1 MVSASSLL
9 LASIALAAR
18 PANAFTSVSNHRL
31 VSSSSLN
38 AVDDAS
44 AKVLSDYMAKSHEE
58 KLKAVKDVEEKKN
71 SEIALLKAEIEQ
83 FKTSSALATTT
94 PAAPPPA
101 APLATTTSSE
111 AEAKLASYQ
120 SFMAEY
126 IVNAQTQKLL
136 AVKEAE
142 LKAEQKFQARL
153 DKLFEAGGMALPA
166 AAAAV
171 VEEAAAAPVVE
182 ETSFQSRN
190 AQIIAAGAAGKSR
203 WGSMEI
209 DRAIAEQKNQPVAA
223 ASTATSEVSSM
234 PPSSFESRNAQVVAA
249 GAAGKSRWGDMEVER
264 VVKNGA
270 VAAAPAAAV
279 VVEEEKEVAP
289 VSLED
294 RVNLGARLMA
304 A

>member
-1 MVSASSLL
+1 
-9 LASIALAAR
+9 
-18 PANAFTSVSNHRL
+18 
-31 VSSSSLN
+31 
-38 AVDDAS
+38 
-44 AKVLSDYMAKSHEE
+44 MAKSHEE

-94 PAAPPPA
+94 PAAPPPS

-166 AAAAV
+166 AAAVA
-171 VEEAAAAPVVE
+171 VEEAAPVVE
-182 ETSFQSRN
+182 LTSFQSRN